1 MWIGR
6 CNDWNMMNTMPRALY
21 ALYRQGMAVR
31 RALGALSRT
40 ERLQA
45 LLWADAWCL
54 LTHLTLD
61 QERWRAVSPFGVP
74 PLRLH

>member
-1 MWIGR
+1 
-6 CNDWNMMNTMPRALY
+6 MNTMPRALY

-31 RALGALSRT
+31 RALGALSRK

-54 LTHLTLD
+54 LTQLNLD
-61 QERWRAVSPFGVP
+61 KDRWNARFLFGSPP
-74 PLRLH
+74 QRLH